1 MLADQGHYLKVISPI
16 LLGIGVYVHREF
28 GSRHIV
34 DFLNNWGFLVT
45 YNETYQYENRMIKDN
60 VETVASENSLVQYY
74 ITQILLLKLL
84 LAMPHFTI
92 CSMGGIRL
100 STPSPPAT
108 PKSIA
113 RQIDIVSSTAAAEK
127 DNISI
132 SWYKASKTFPLKN
145 VIVRDIKIGVDKP
158 PSWGGTMK
166 LALNGYMEC
175 EKTSVTILPFI
186 NMSPTDPS
194 TIYSALKYALKETQ
208 QLGQEHCIVTFDQ
221 QLYDK
226 AVKIIVSEPQTFRN
240 ILCFSH
246 DYGFH
251 EGDWFPDGFMLP
263 YFHAAGSY
271 HYAKLAHL
279 YVQQCDDLENVMPK
293 NKYKKFVKQYFTIC
307 RSEGFWTGV
316 LTDQV
321 IGQELMRNFKGQTH
335 KRGTTENTLSHF
347 VYSFPGCLPLCNVME
362 ESCGQAYEKRYQT
375 NDQDVDLTES
385 HRIKDS
391 EDLHTF
397 IEWFRNHSPYEKYV
411 TNYTQYL
418 LE

>member
-1 MLADQGHYLKVISPI
+1 
-16 LLGIGVYVHREF
+16 
-28 GSRHIV
+28 
-34 DFLNNWGFLVT
+34 
-45 YNETYQYENRMIKDN
+45 MIKDN

-92 CSMGGIRL
+92 CSLGGIRL

-132 SWYKASKTFPLKN
+132 SWYNASKTFPLKN

-251 EGDWFPDGFMLP
+251 EGDWFPDG
-263 YFHAAGSY
+263 
-271 HYAKLAHL
+271 
-279 YVQQCDDLENVMPK
+279 NVTILKILCPRT
-293 NKYKKFVKQYFTIC
+293 NTKKFVKQYFTIR

-335 KRGTTENTLSHF
+335 GRGTTENTLSHF

-375 NDQDVDLTES
+375 SDQDVDLTES